1 MSISTLTFARGNRLR
16 RSQIAGEVDL
26 QMKAI
31 RKALVEGVE
40 FLLACRTLPDFDV
53 NDTARHLHDAV
64 SKAVARC
71 NQELDEV
78 ALDPVDDIDLGELN
92 AIIHANS
99 N

>member
-1 MSISTLTFARGNRLR
+1 MPATALTFARGNRLR

-64 SKAVARC
+64 SKAVDQC
-71 NQELDEV
+71 NRDLDNVGLHPVDELDLTELT
-78 ALDPVDDIDLGELN
+78 ALTD
-92 AIIHANS
+92 
-99 N
+99 